1 MEHSTCTH
9 TLDNRRA
16 SLRRGQRAEWL
27 AAAFLML
34 KGYRILGRQTR
45 TRAGEIDLIA
55 VRGATVVFIEVKHR
69 RALVDAACAI
79 SNNQSQRLRRA
90 ADLWLAKHPRY
101 QGLGCRFDAVLL
113 AKSSWPVHVLGGA

>member
-1 MEHSTCTH
+1 MKQSTC
-9 TLDNRRA
+9 LQSVDDRRA

-55 VRGATVVFIEVKHR
+55 VRGSTVVFIEVKHR
-69 RALVDAACAI
+69 RALVDATCAI
-79 SNNQSQRLRRA
+79 SHIQSQRLRRA

-113 AKSSWPVHVLGGA
+113 AKGGWPVHVLCGA